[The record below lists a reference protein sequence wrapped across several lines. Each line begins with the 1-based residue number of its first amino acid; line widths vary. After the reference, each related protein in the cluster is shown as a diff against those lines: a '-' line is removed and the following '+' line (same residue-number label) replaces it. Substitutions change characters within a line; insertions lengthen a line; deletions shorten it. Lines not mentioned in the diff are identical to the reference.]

1 MGYNFIHFYSFAPWC
16 PACKQFSSTWTQ
28 LAATSGLKTNI
39 AAIDVTESPSL
50 SFIFFVRQLPT
61 LFHAKDGVFRLYD
74 GSRNLGDLQNYLTEK
89 KYDNTEPLPWYYTP
103 SSVHMRFFFQFMELG
118 MAVTHIHQYLLD
130 NGYPTWMSFVII
142 GSGTIMLGLL
152 LGTVLVILFD
162 CFVPPRPQILR
173 LFSTQKKDQRQSA
186 KRLADDIKNSP
197 AQSPVSVNKLP
208 VDGSGEREEDRQENE
223 VRKRPSD
230 SEN

>member
-1 MGYNFIHFYSFAPWC
+1 MYFYSFAPWC
-16 PACKQFSSTWTQ
+16 PACRQFTSTWTQ

-74 GSRNLGDLQNYLTEK
+74 GSRNLGDLQSYLTEK
-89 KYDNTEPLPWYYTP
+89 EYDNTEPLPWYYTP
-103 SSVHMRFFFQFMELG
+103 SSVHMRLFFQFMELG
-118 MAVTHIHQYLLD
+118 MTVTHIHQYLLD

-152 LGTVLVILFD
+152 LGTVSSCSLVLFD

-173 LFSTQKKDQRQSA
+173 LFSSQKKDQRQSSA
-186 KRLADDIKNSP
+186 KRLADDVKSPSAKSP
-197 AQSPVSVNKLP
+197 ASVNKLP
-208 VDGSGEREEDRQENE
+208 VDGSGERQDDRQENE
-223 VRKRPSD
+223 VRKRLSD